1 VPSRRSRAEA
11 FPLVLALG
19 SLLAGAGILLAR
31 ILDDVHD
38 KPLFEDEAVS
48 GLISARPLGEV
59 IETVMWE
66 RGGGPLHFVVSHV
79 ALAFDSSPF
88 ALRWLSLVFALA
100 ALPLCWDVG
109 RRLGG
114 PVAGAVAALV
124 AATSSFLLVY
134 GTFARMYTLYVF
146 AAALAVD
153 LFLVAVQKRT
163 GRWAFAAAGAAWL
176 LPAIH
181 PYGAFLV
188 AAEAA
193 VALWLWRGRPFRP
206 ALPTLAVGVAM
217 IPFAVAD
224 LRLADRFAVGLDG
237 EEAIA
242 APTDAW
248 GQLGRA
254 FTATAGGSGIWA
266 GLFIAAMTAGLVL
279 LVRRNGAF
287 VALSLIAFLLPPF
300 LLLLGRSGSEPGL
313 SPRHLV
319 YVVPLVAAL
328 IGVAVARAV
337 RGRGELASAAAVAL
351 TGVLLVAAPFGGIRD
366 PRDWQNDVLGGGP
379 RDTALGA
386 EAQVTAPAAWLNENV
401 EEGDV
406 LYPYSA
412 VYWAGLPATGD
423 AEVLPYSQR
432 ELILRAVDRIEPPV
446 GRVVVSVPL
455 GDGSLDRERLDELLG
470 EGFAVHE
477 FGGWVLVEGTGSYEE
492 QRDVLLVITHA
503 LRSARD
509 SIDDKSSALGW
520 YFNVTLAT
528 LCGAAREGWGD
539 KCPLPPPNVR

>member
-1 VPSRRSRAEA
+1 M
-11 FPLVLALG
+11 
-19 SLLAGAGILLAR
+19 R
-31 ILDDVHD
+31 IVGDVHG

-48 GLISARPLGEV
+48 GLIAARPLGEV
-59 IETVMWE
+59 IETVIWSAAAG
-66 RGGGPLHFVVSHV
+66 RSI
-79 ALAFDSSPF
+79 SSCRTSRSPSTRRR
-88 ALRWLSLVFALA
+88 ALRWLSVVFALA

-124 AATSSFLLVY
+124 VATSSFLLVY

-153 LFLVAVQKRT
+153 LFLVANERRT

-188 AAEAA
+188 AAEAL

-206 ALPTLAVGVAM
+206 AIPTLAVGVAM
-217 IPFAVAD
+217 IPFAIAD

-237 EEAIA
+237 EESIA

-254 FTATAGGSGIWA
+254 FSATAGGRDLGGALHRRADRRA
-266 GLFIAAMTAGLVL
+266 GAARPPERRLRRPVPGRLPAPAGP
-279 LVRRNGAF
+279 A
-287 VALSLIAFLLPPF
+287 PPR
-300 LLLLGRSGSEPGL
+300 RSGSEPV

-319 YVVPLVAAL
+319 YVVPLVGAL

-337 RGRGELASAAAVAL
+337 QGRGELVSAGAVVL

-379 RDTALGA
+379 PETALGSDDRVA
-386 EAQVTAPAAWLNENV
+386 APAAWLNENV

-432 ELILRAVDRIEPPV
+432 ELILRAVDRAPCRAG
-446 GRVVVSVPL
+446 GRLRPARRRRPRPRTPRRAAGRRL
-455 GDGSLDRERLDELLG
+455 RRPRLRRLGADRGDG
-470 EGFAVHE
+470 
-477 FGGWVLVEGTGSYEE
+477 
-492 QRDVLLVITHA
+492 A
-503 LRSARD
+503 LRGAARRPTRHHAC
-509 SIDDKSSALGW
+509 SALGAR
-520 YFNVTLAT
+520 VDRGQELRARLVLQRHARDAVRRRPRRAGAT
-528 LCGAAREGWGD
+528 SARSRRPTCASAG
-539 KCPLPPPNVR
+539 L

>member
-1 VPSRRSRAEA
+1 
-11 FPLVLALG
+11 
-19 SLLAGAGILLAR
+19 
-31 ILDDVHD
+31 
-38 KPLFEDEAVS
+38 
-48 GLISARPLGEV
+48 
-59 IETVMWE
+59 MWE
-66 RGGGPLHFVVSHV
+66 RGGGPLHFVLSHV

-134 GTFARMYTLYVF
+134 GTFARMYTLFVF

-153 LFLVAVQKRT
+153 LFLVANTRRT

-193 VALWLWRGRPFRP
+193 VSLWLWRGRPLRP

-237 EEAIA
+237 EDSIA

-254 FTATAGGSGIWA
+254 FSATAGGTGIWA
-266 GLFIAAMTAGLVL
+266 GLFIAALTAGLL
-279 LVRRNGAF
+279 ILVRRNGAF
-287 VALSLIAFLLPPF
+287 VALSLIAFLLPP
-300 LLLLGRSGSEPGL
+300 LLLLFGRSGSEPGL

-319 YVVPLVAAL
+319 YVVPLVGAL

-337 RGRGELASAAAVAL
+337 RGRGELGSAGAVAL
-351 TGVLLVAAPFGGIRD
+351 TGVLLVVAPFGGIRD

-379 RDTALGA
+379 LETALGA
-386 EAQVTAPAAWLNENV
+386 EERVAAPAAWLNANV

-432 ELILRAVDRIEPPV
+432 ELILRAVDRIEPSV
-446 GRVVVSVPL
+446 ERVVVSVPL
-455 GDGSLDRERLDELLG
+455 GDGDLDRGRLEELLG
-470 EGFAVHE
+470 DGFTVHD
-477 FGGWVLVEGTGSYEE
+477 FGGWVLIEGTGSYERE
-492 QRDVLLVITHA
+492 LDVLLVITHA

-509 SIDDKSSALGW
+509 SIEDKSGPLGW
-520 YFNVTLAT
+520 YFSVTLAT
-528 LCGAAREGWGD
+528 LCGAAREDWD
-539 KCPLPPPNVR
+539 VQCPLPAPDVR